1 MTAANAGRWNLIGL
15 CPRRMFNP
23 GENPTMP
30 VSVGDRVQFESI
42 SRERFLELGGE
53 L

>member
-1 MTAANAGRWNLIGL
+1 V
-15 CPRRMFNP
+15 RMFDP
-23 GENPTMP
+23 DATPTVP
-30 VSVGDRVQFESI
+30 VSVGDRIRFEPI